1 MFNVIERETS
11 LPSERRMGRV
21 DGTGDDVGTDGNEVD
36 NSVVERQDFR
46 RTDVG
51 EGERVE
57 DEDQIFSPK
66 ESLNKFGANII
77 KLFQP

>member
-46 RTDVG
+46 RTNVG

-66 ESLNKFGANII
+66 ETV
-77 KLFQP
+77 